1 MAGRYVSGEGNLN
14 YKRLTRFVRSFD
26 NTQQMCFMQEIIL
39 QMTNKMTFSEK
50 DKLKALAIVNI
61 FETSKAFGSYAACV
75 VLNDGAGVSYGIAQF
90 THRSGSLWEVV
101 ERYLNAGGQIGREV
115 LTAAIPV
122 LKRSNVVSIET
133 LASDSRFKKAL
144 IAAAVT
150 REMKEAQ
157 HFVAS
162 TRYLRPAIDI
172 CTRLGFTSPL
182 SLAVVYDSVV
192 HGSWERIAARV
203 GTRAPLPAR
212 DERAW
217 ITEYV
222 RKRHIWLTAIVRLR
236 STTYRTRFFLNQIAT
251 GNWDLK
257 LPLTV
262 HGVRLAAVGPQA
274 ASLRVNA
281 DETAE
286 PEETGTLSQ
295 SYSQDPSASD
305 RHTQAGSLRSDT
317 GSVLATAASNFDR
330 IDGAVTGVVT
340 RTDRAK
346 SLWTTVIG
354 TLSQA
359 LWAVFGFVAGLPREV
374 WIVVALIAA
383 ALMLLFL
390 YRQIVLGRIRE
401 NLLAGNA
408 GVPPARVSFPST

>member
-1 MAGRYVSGEGNLN
+1 
-14 YKRLTRFVRSFD
+14 
-26 NTQQMCFMQEIIL
+26 
-39 QMTNKMTFSEK
+39 MTFTEQ

-61 FETSKAFGSYAACV
+61 FETSKPFGSYSACV

-101 ERYLNAGGQIGREV
+101 DRYLNAGGQIGREV
-115 LTAAIPV
+115 LAAAIP
-122 LKRSNVVSIET
+122 LLRRRNVAAIER
-133 LASDSRFKKAL
+133 LASDTRFKKAL
-144 IAAAVT
+144 IAAGVS

-157 HFVAS
+157 HFVAT

-172 CTRLGFTSPL
+172 CTRMGFTLPL

-192 HGSWERIAARV
+192 HGSWERIAGRV
-203 GTRAPLPAR
+203 GTRTA
-212 DERAW
+212 DEKAW

-251 GNWDLK
+251 GNWYLK
-257 LPLTV
+257 LPLIV
-262 HGVRLAAVGPQA
+262 HGVRL
-274 ASLRVNA
+274 S
-281 DETAE
+281 E
-286 PEETGTLSQ
+286 
-295 SYSQDPSASD
+295 PSAS
-305 RHTQAGSLRSDT
+305 AGGTTAVGEATSPNASDVPSPAPLPPAHAG
-317 GSVLATAASNFDR
+317 GSDLLATAASNFDR
-330 IDGAVTGVVT
+330 IDGVVTGVVT

-359 LWAVFGFVAGLPREV
+359 LWAIFGFFAGLPREV

-383 ALMLLFL
+383 AFMLLFL
-390 YRQIVLGRIRE
+390 YRQLVLGRIRE
-401 NLLAGNA
+401 QLTTDHRQLTTAI
-408 GVPPARVSFPST
+408 

>member
-1 MAGRYVSGEGNLN
+1 
-14 YKRLTRFVRSFD
+14 
-26 NTQQMCFMQEIIL
+26 
-39 QMTNKMTFSEK
+39 MTFTEK

-61 FETSKAFGSYAACV
+61 FETSRAFGSYAACV

-101 ERYLNAGGQIGREV
+101 ERYLNAGGQIGREI
-115 LTAAIPV
+115 LSSAMPL
-122 LKRSNVVSIET
+122 LKRSSVSAIES

-162 TRYLRPAIDI
+162 TRYLRPALDI
-172 CTRLGFTSPL
+172 CSRMGFLMPL
-182 SLAVVYDSVV
+182 SLVVVYDSVV
-192 HGSWERIAARV
+192 HGSWERIAGRV
-203 GTRAPLPAR
+203 GPQAASLRVSDQQAAER
-212 DERAW
+212 RSDEKAW

-222 RKRHIWLTAIVRLR
+222 RRRHAWLTAIARLR
-236 STTYRTRFFLNQIAT
+236 STTYRTRFFLNQIAV

-257 LPLTV
+257 LPVLV
-262 HGVRLAAVGPQA
+262 HGVRLFGVSVPGAVATGEVEQDTDGTF
-274 ASLRVNA
+274 NA
-281 DETAE
+281 GKERPSVELPNT
-286 PEETGTLSQ
+286 P
-295 SYSQDPSASD
+295 PSAD
-305 RHTQAGSLRSDT
+305 FL
-317 GSVLATAASNFDR
+317 TAAANGFDR

-354 TLSQA
+354 TITQA
-359 LWAVFGFVAGLPREV
+359 LWAIFGFFAGLPREV

-390 YRQIVLGRIRE
+390 YRQLVLGRIRE
-401 NLLAGNA
+401 QVVAE
-408 GVPPARVSFPST
+408 ART

>member
-1 MAGRYVSGEGNLN
+1 
-14 YKRLTRFVRSFD
+14 
-26 NTQQMCFMQEIIL
+26 MQEIFL
-39 QMTNKMTFSEK
+39 QTINKMTFTEQ
-50 DKLKALAIVNI
+50 DKLKALTIVNI
-61 FETSKAFGSYAACV
+61 FETSRAFGSYAACV

-115 LTAAIPV
+115 LTVAIPL
-122 LKRSNVVSIET
+122 LKRSNVAAIET

-162 TRYLRPAIDI
+162 TRYLKPAIDI
-172 CTRLGFTSPL
+172 CTRMGFTLPL

-192 HGSWERIAARV
+192 HGSWERIAAKVQQAFQPVDR
-203 GTRAPLPAR
+203 TQARKPAA
-212 DERAW
+212 DEKAW

-251 GNWDLK
+251 GNWELK
-257 LPLTV
+257 LPLIV

-274 ASLRVNA
+274 ASLQV
-281 DETAE
+281 EAE
-286 PEETGTLSQ
+286 DSVEQEEGTSLPKGAE
-295 SYSQDPSASD
+295 DASLGD
-305 RHTQAGSLRSDT
+305 QHTRSGSLRSDT
-317 GSVLATAASNFDR
+317 GSVLATAASSFDH
-330 IDGAVTGVVT
+330 IDGVVTGVVT

-354 TLSQA
+354 AVTQA
-359 LWAVFGFVAGLPREV
+359 LWAVFGFFAGLPREV

-390 YRQIVLGRIRE
+390 YRQLVLGRIRE
-401 NLLAGNA
+401 TVAGSQKP
-408 GVPPARVSFPST
+408 VPIDC

>member
-1 MAGRYVSGEGNLN
+1 
-14 YKRLTRFVRSFD
+14 
-26 NTQQMCFMQEIIL
+26 
-39 QMTNKMTFSEK
+39 MTFTEQ
-50 DKLKALAIVNI
+50 DKLKALAIVSI
-61 FETSKAFGSYAACV
+61 FETSKPFGSYAACV

-101 ERYLNAGGQIGREV
+101 DRYLNAGGQIGREV
-115 LTAAIPV
+115 LAAAIPL
-122 LKRSNVVSIET
+122 LKRNNVSAIER
-133 LASDSRFKKAL
+133 LASDTRFKKAL

-157 HFVAS
+157 HFVAT

-172 CTRLGFTSPL
+172 CTRMGFSLPL

-192 HGSWERIAARV
+192 HGSWERIAGRV
-203 GTRAPLPAR
+203 GTRTA
-212 DERAW
+212 DEKAW

-251 GNWDLK
+251 GNWYLK
-257 LPLTV
+257 LPLIV
-262 HGVRLAAVGPQA
+262 HGVK
-274 ASLRVNA
+274 
-281 DETAE
+281 
-286 PEETGTLSQ
+286 LSE
-295 SYSQDPSASD
+295 PSAS
-305 RHTQAGSLRSDT
+305 AGGTTAVGGSTVSKPTDVPSPAPLPPAHAGGSDL
-317 GSVLATAASNFDR
+317 LATAASNFDR
-330 IDGAVTGVVT
+330 IDGVVTGVVT

-359 LWAVFGFVAGLPREV
+359 LWAIFGFFAGLPREV

-383 ALMLLFL
+383 AFMLFFL
-390 YRQIVLGRIRE
+390 HRQLVLGRIRE
-401 NLLAGNA
+401 QLTTDHRQLLYERHKKHPHRLAQLDDLGP
-408 GVPPARVSFPST
+408 GRH

>member
-1 MAGRYVSGEGNLN
+1 MAGRYVSGEGKQNEPN
-14 YKRLTRFVRSFD
+14 IARFVRSFD
-26 NTQQMCFMQEIIL
+26 NTQQICFMQEIIL
-39 QMTNKMTFSEK
+39 QKTNKMTFTEQ
-50 DKLKALAIVNI
+50 DKLKALAIVSI
-61 FETSKAFGSYAACV
+61 FETSKPFGSYAACV

-101 ERYLNAGGQIGREV
+101 DRYLNAGGQIGRAV
-115 LTAAIPV
+115 LAAAIPL
-122 LKRSNVVSIET
+122 LKRSNVGAIET

-150 REMKEAQ
+150 REMKDAQ
-157 HFVAS
+157 HFVDT

-172 CTRLGFTSPL
+172 CTRMGFTLPL

-203 GTRAPLPAR
+203 QQAFQPVDPTQAGNPAA
-212 DERAW
+212 DEKAW

-236 STTYRTRFFLNQIAT
+236 GTTYRTRFFLNQIAT

-257 LPLTV
+257 LPLMV
-262 HGVRLAAVGPQA
+262 HGVRLSEPPALAGGIHHGSDLTPKVDSNDASAV
-274 ASLRVNA
+274 ASVPPANA
-281 DETAE
+281 GGSPFA
-286 PEETGTLSQ
+286 
-295 SYSQDPSASD
+295 SAV
-305 RHTQAGSLRSDT
+305 AG
-317 GSVLATAASNFDR
+317 FDR
-330 IDGAVTGVVT
+330 IDGIVTGVVT

-354 TLSQA
+354 TLTQA
-359 LWAVFGFVAGLPREV
+359 LWAVFGFFAGLPREV

-390 YRQIVLGRIRE
+390 YRQLVLGRIRE
-401 NLLAGNA
+401 QLTTEHRPLTTAI
-408 GVPPARVSFPST
+408 

>member
-1 MAGRYVSGEGNLN
+1 M
-14 YKRLTRFVRSFD
+14 
-26 NTQQMCFMQEIIL
+26 
-39 QMTNKMTFSEK
+39 
-50 DKLKALAIVNI
+50 
-61 FETSKAFGSYAACV
+61 
-75 VLNDGAGVSYGIAQF
+75 
-90 THRSGSLWEVV
+90 
-101 ERYLNAGGQIGREV
+101 
-115 LTAAIPV
+115 
-122 LKRSNVVSIET
+122 
-133 LASDSRFKKAL
+133 
-144 IAAAVT
+144 
-150 REMKEAQ
+150 
-157 HFVAS
+157 
-162 TRYLRPAIDI
+162 
-172 CTRLGFTSPL
+172 
-182 SLAVVYDSVV
+182 
-192 HGSWERIAARV
+192 
-203 GTRAPLPAR
+203 
-212 DERAW
+212 
-217 ITEYV
+217 
-222 RKRHIWLTAIVRLR
+222 RLR

>member
-1 MAGRYVSGEGNLN
+1 
-14 YKRLTRFVRSFD
+14 
-26 NTQQMCFMQEIIL
+26 MQEIFL
-39 QMTNKMTFSEK
+39 QITNKMTFTEQ
-50 DKLKALAIVNI
+50 DKLKALAIVHI
-61 FETSKAFGSYAACV
+61 FETSRAFGSYAACV

-101 ERYLNAGGQIGREV
+101 DRYLNAGGQIGREV
-115 LTAAIPV
+115 LAAAVPL
-122 LKRSNVVSIET
+122 LKRSNVASIET

-157 HFVAS
+157 HFVAT
-162 TRYLRPAIDI
+162 TRYLQPAIDI
-172 CTRLGFTSPL
+172 CTRMGFTLPL

-203 GTRAPLPAR
+203 GTRTSLPAS
-212 DERAW
+212 DEKGW

-257 LPLTV
+257 LPLMV
-262 HGVRLAAVGPQA
+262 HGVRLSEPLALAGGTTAVGGSTVSKPTD
-274 ASLRVNA
+274 V
-281 DETAE
+281 
-286 PEETGTLSQ
+286 
-295 SYSQDPSASD
+295 PSPAPLPPAHAGGSD
-305 RHTQAGSLRSDT
+305 L
-317 GSVLATAASNFDR
+317 LATAASGFDR
-330 IDGAVTGVVT
+330 MDNVVTGIAT

-354 TLSQA
+354 TLTQA
-359 LWAVFGFVAGLPREV
+359 LWAVFGFFAGLPREV

-390 YRQIVLGRIRE
+390 YRQIVLGTIRE
-401 NLLAGNA
+401 RQSSLLTTGN
-408 GVPPARVSFPST
+408 

>member
-1 MAGRYVSGEGNLN
+1 
-14 YKRLTRFVRSFD
+14 
-26 NTQQMCFMQEIIL
+26 
-39 QMTNKMTFSEK
+39 MTFSEK

-115 LTAAIPV
+115 LTAAIPL
-122 LKRSNVVSIET
+122 LKRSNVASIET
-133 LASDSRFKKAL
+133 VASDARFKKAL

-192 HGSWERIAARV
+192 HGSWERIAGRV
-203 GTRAPLPAR
+203 RGIASIDLSGHPTERPSLSAHRAAKPQEL
-212 DERAW
+212 ERAW

-408 GVPPARVSFPST
+408 GVAPARVSFP

>member
-1 MAGRYVSGEGNLN
+1 
-14 YKRLTRFVRSFD
+14 
-26 NTQQMCFMQEIIL
+26 MQEIFL
-39 QMTNKMTFSEK
+39 QTINKMTFTEQ
-50 DKLKALAIVNI
+50 DKLKALTIVNI
-61 FETSKAFGSYAACV
+61 FETSRAFGSYAACV

-101 ERYLNAGGQIGREV
+101 DRYLNAGGQIAREV
-115 LTAAIPV
+115 LAAAIPL
-122 LKRSNVVSIET
+122 LKRSNVASIET

-157 HFVAS
+157 HFVAT

-172 CTRLGFTSPL
+172 CTRMGFTLPL

-192 HGSWERIAARV
+192 HGSWERIAAKVQQAFQPVDR
-203 GTRAPLPAR
+203 TQARKPAA
-212 DERAW
+212 DEKAW

-251 GNWDLK
+251 GNWELK
-257 LPLTV
+257 LPLIV
-262 HGVRLAAVGPQA
+262 HGVRLTDVESQA
-274 ASLRVNA
+274 ASLQV
-281 DETAE
+281 EAE
-286 PEETGTLSQ
+286 DSVEQEEGTSLPKGAE
-295 SYSQDPSASD
+295 DASLGD
-305 RHTQAGSLRSDT
+305 QHTRSGSLRSDT

-330 IDGAVTGVVT
+330 IDGVVTGVVT

-354 TLSQA
+354 AVTQA
-359 LWAVFGFVAGLPREV
+359 LWAVFGFFAGLPREV

-390 YRQIVLGRIRE
+390 YRQLVLGRIRE

>member
-1 MAGRYVSGEGNLN
+1 
-14 YKRLTRFVRSFD
+14 
-26 NTQQMCFMQEIIL
+26 MQEIFS
-39 QMTNKMTFSEK
+39 QKTNKMTFTEQ
-50 DKLKALAIVNI
+50 DKLKALAIVSI
-61 FETSKAFGSYAACV
+61 FETSKPFGSYAACV

-101 ERYLNAGGQIGREV
+101 DRYLNAGGQIGREV
-115 LTAAIPV
+115 LAAAIPL
-122 LKRSNVVSIET
+122 LKRSNVAVIEK

-172 CTRLGFTSPL
+172 CTRMGFTLPL

-203 GTRAPLPAR
+203 QQAFQPVDRTQAR
-212 DERAW
+212 KHAADEKAG

-236 STTYRTRFFLNQIAT
+236 GTTYRTRFFLNQIAT

-257 LPLTV
+257 LPLMV
-262 HGVRLAAVGPQA
+262 HGVRLSEPPALAGGLTPATTPV
-274 ASLRVNA
+274 A
-281 DETAE
+281 DVEPIPHLQPPATA
-286 PEETGTLSQ
+286 GG
-295 SYSQDPSASD
+295 SD
-305 RHTQAGSLRSDT
+305 SPAGGSDL
-317 GSVLATAASNFDR
+317 LATAASSFDR
-330 IDGAVTGVVT
+330 IDGAVTGIVT

-346 SLWTTVIG
+346 SLWTTGSGTGTQAPWPVIG
-354 TLSQA
+354 FFP
-359 LWAVFGFVAGLPREV
+359 VPPREG
-374 WIVVALIAA
+374 WDARHPYPRPRGAERSHGTGGSRRPQRPARPRPAARGRPALT
-383 ALMLLFL
+383 
-390 YRQIVLGRIRE
+390 
-401 NLLAGNA
+401 
-408 GVPPARVSFPST
+408 VPPVLAVPRRRHPAPRPSPR

>member
-1 MAGRYVSGEGNLN
+1 
-14 YKRLTRFVRSFD
+14 
-26 NTQQMCFMQEIIL
+26 
-39 QMTNKMTFSEK
+39 MTYTENN
-50 DKLKALAIVNI
+50 KLKALAIVNI
-61 FETSKAFGSYAACV
+61 FETSKPFGSYAACV

-101 ERYLNAGGQIGREV
+101 DRYLNAGGQIGREV
-115 LTAAIPV
+115 LAAAIPL
-122 LKRSNVVSIET
+122 LKRSNVAVIEK

-157 HFVAS
+157 HFVAT

-172 CTRLGFTSPL
+172 CTRLGFTQPL
-182 SLAVVYDSVV
+182 SLAIVYDSVV

-203 GTRAPLPAR
+203 GTRTSMSAS
-212 DERAW
+212 DEKGW

-236 STTYRTRFFLNQIAT
+236 STTYRTRFFLDQIAT

-262 HGVRLAAVGPQA
+262 HGVRLSTVGPQA
-274 ASLRVNA
+274 ASLPVT
-281 DETAE
+281 DDQT
-286 PEETGTLSQ
+286 EEKAKGDSLALP
-295 SYSQDPSASD
+295 YAKHESALD
-305 RHTQAGSLRSDT
+305 QHTQAGSLRSDILT
-317 GSVLATAASNFDR
+317 TAASGFDR
-330 IDGAVTGVVT
+330 IDGVVTGVVT

-354 TLSQA
+354 TLTQA
-359 LWAVFGFVAGLPREV
+359 LWAIFGFFAGLPREV
-374 WIVVALIAA
+374 WIVVALIGA

-390 YRQIVLGRIRE
+390 YRQLVLGKIRE
-401 NLLAGNA
+401 TSSAGTQ
-408 GVPPARVSFPST
+408 PPSAASA